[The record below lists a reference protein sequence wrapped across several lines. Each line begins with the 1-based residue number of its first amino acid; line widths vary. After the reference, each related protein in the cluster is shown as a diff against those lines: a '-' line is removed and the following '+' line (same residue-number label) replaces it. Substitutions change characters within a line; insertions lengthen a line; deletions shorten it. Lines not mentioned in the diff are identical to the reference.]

1 MFYYFNPS
9 TPEVRR
15 SINTTIGKCFK
26 KNNQEL
32 NENLEKTFGKLYIP
46 KINKLRD
53 YQLSIEIMIIVLF
66 ELSSK
71 T

>member
-1 MFYYFNPS
+1 M
-9 TPEVRR
+9 
-15 SINTTIGKCFK
+15 K
-26 KNNQEL
+26 
-32 NENLEKTFGKLYIP
+32 ENLEKTFGKLYIP